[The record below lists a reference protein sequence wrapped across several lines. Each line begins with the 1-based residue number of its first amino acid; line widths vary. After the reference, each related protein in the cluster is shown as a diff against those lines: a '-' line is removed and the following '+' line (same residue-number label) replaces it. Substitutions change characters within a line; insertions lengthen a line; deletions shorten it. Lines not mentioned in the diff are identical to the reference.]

1 MPYSV
6 ELPDDLFAKLQKH
19 AVPFIDTPVTVIE
32 RAVRALEQGDEE
44 PSTSAIAA
52 IGSDAPRSFNPA
64 APPNL
69 THTKPRSAKVDGI
82 PLPYSDTYWNSIW
95 FAVIRRAAARGV
107 STQDLLDLITTN
119 RQAGRR
125 LDNGFTY
132 IEEAGLSVQGQDANG
147 AWRQTFAIASATGI
161 AVEVVFAW
169 QNNPKA
175 AMPNTV
181 GSFYVE
187 GKEL

>member
-6 ELPDDLFAKLQKH
+6 ELPDDLFARLQKH
-19 AVPFIDTPVTVIE
+19 AVPFIDTPLTVIE
-32 RAVRALEQGDEE
+32 RAVRALEEGDEE
-44 PSTSAIAA
+44 P
-52 IGSDAPRSFNPA
+52 IGVVGGDTPRTFNPA
-64 APPNL
+64 APPSL
-69 THTKPRSAKVDGI
+69 TYTKPRSAKINGRA
-82 PLPYSDTYWNSIW
+82 LPYSEAYWNSIW
-95 FAVIRRAAARGV
+95 FAVIREAAARGA
-107 STQDLLDLITTN
+107 STEDLLNLMATN

-125 LDNGFTY
+125 IDNGFTY

-147 AWRQTFAIASATGI
+147 AWRQTYVIASSIGI
-161 AVEVVFAW
+161 PVEVVFAW

-187 GKEL
+187 GDQR

>member
-1 MPYSV
+1 MPHSV

-19 AVPFIDTPVTVIE
+19 AVPLVDTPVTVIE

-44 PSTSAIAA
+44 PLTGAA
-52 IGSDAPRSFNPA
+52 GSDAPRSFNPA
-64 APPNL
+64 APPSL

-82 PLPYSDTYWNSIW
+82 ALPYSEAYWNSIW

-107 STQDLLDLITTN
+107 STEDLLDLITTN
-119 RQAGRR
+119 RQVGRR

-132 IEEAGLSVQGQDANG
+132 IEEANLSVQGQDANG
-147 AWRQTFAIASATGI
+147 AWRQTYVIASSTGI

-181 GSFYVE
+181 GSFHVE
-187 GKEL
+187 GSGQ